1 MLTQQWF
8 IGLFSFRLD
17 KSFIISMDKNYITIE
32 CAGGIVKNGDN
43 IALVKMKKFDGW
55 AFPKGT
61 IESGET
67 SLKAAKR
74 EIFEETGIKEPSLI
88 KELGTYQRPV
98 ADGQAI
104 LLNIHMFLF
113 KTKQEKICPVENDVR
128 GAQWFSIK
136 NALDYL
142 MLEEDKEFFKSIYED
157 I

>member
-1 MLTQQWF
+1 
-8 IGLFSFRLD
+8 
-17 KSFIISMDKNYITIE
+17 MDKNHITIE
-32 CAGGIVKNGDN
+32 CAGGIVRNGGN
-43 IALVKMKKFDGW
+43 IALIKMKKFDGW

-67 SLKAAKR
+67 PLEAAKR
-74 EIFEETGIKEPSLI
+74 EIFEETGIKELRLI
-88 KELGTYQRPV
+88 KELGIYQRPV

-113 KTKQEKICPVENDVR
+113 ETEQGKIYPVENDVR

-136 NALDYL
+136 NAHDNLI
-142 MLEEDKEFFKSIYED
+142 LEEDKEFFKSIYEN